1 MAKKTKRIVHD
12 PTLRTRSGTP
22 KRRPAKKSTALVR
35 RKREPTPPV
44 RWDLLLKQKSKPE
57 QVMELLERGRELP
70 APRTVTDGF
79 MLDTIGLVTLKTTP
93 EQEKILSRDPDVKDV
108 AVLPDGAPYLPHPV
122 YTRWLNEAFGRGG
135 WQLVPVSKPALIE
148 HTVNVKYLLYVD
160 GKPVAL
166 ADGKQEY
173 HPTNRNQDYGDVL
186 EATRSNAL
194 RRASKH
200 LGIALHLW
208 DRKWCAAWRQAHCVQ
223 VTVMGRKREDDGTW
237 RDQEMKQWRRRDDEP
252 LKGEREAR
260 SAKEPTEPPKEE
272 HALLDEFISK
282 PKRERF
288 WRIARRVGR
297 DELAIKAWLRQ
308 QYGIED
314 TRAIKNRDY
323 DKIVK
328 ILEGP
333 GDLPVAHPS
342 AGQRE
347 PGQEG

>member
-1 MAKKTKRIVHD
+1 MPRKQKQPH
-12 PTLRTRSGTP
+12 
-22 KRRPAKKSTALVR
+22 RRPLARKDVPKKKSVALVR
-35 RKREPTPPV
+35 APRKKLPV
-44 RWDLLLKQKSKPE
+44 
-57 QVMELLERGRELP
+57 VIERARELS
-70 APRTVTDGF
+70 PRVVTEGF
-79 MLDTIGLVTLKTTP
+79 MLDTIGLVTLKTSP
-93 EQEKILSRDPDVKDV
+93 EQEKILSREPDIAEVD
-108 AVLPDGAPYLPHPV
+108 VLPDGAAYLPHPV

-148 HTVNVKYLLYVD
+148 HTVNVKYLLFVD

-200 LGIALHLW
+200 LGIALALW
-208 DRKWCAAWRQAHCVQ
+208 DKRWCARWRREHCVQ
-223 VTVMGRKREDDGTW
+223 VTVKGRKKDDNNQWIDSELT
-237 RDQEMKQWRRRDDEP
+237 QWRRKDAEP
-252 LKGEREAR
+252 LKGEVAR
-260 SAKEPTEPPKEE
+260 GRVERPEPPQAE
-272 HALLDEFISK
+272 HDAIDEFISK

-297 DELAIKAWLRQ
+297 NQDAIKVWLKTS
-308 QYGIED
+308 YGIAN
-314 TRAIKNRDY
+314 TSAIKNRDY

-333 GDLPVAHPS
+333 GELPVKTEGRAEP
-342 AGQRE
+342 GRE